1 MELSTNP
8 SGTTIAVIWRRD
20 NLRGHRQ
27 RDRLTAFRP
36 VALHSID
43 RRHYP
48 LATGQRATVPTECE
62 LVRVSRQM
70 ASQELMQNA
79 VVTALQPGERRFG
92 RVLAGEPSAYSRYP
106 EKHLRVVIDRM
117 MPAIVAAVLSSIL
130 DRLFGIDCPVQQPF
144 TCTDS
149 I

>member
-27 RDRLTAFRP
+27 RDRLTAFKP

-43 RRHYP
+43 RMHYP
-48 LATGQRATVPTECE
+48 LATGQRVPTECE

-79 VVTALQPGERRFG
+79 VVTALQPGEGRFG
-92 RVLAGEPSAYSRYP
+92 RVLAGKPSAYSRYP
-106 EKHLRVVIDRM
+106 EEHLRVVIDRM
-117 MPAIVAAVLSSIL
+117 MPAMSYPRFLIAYSV
-130 DRLFGIDCPVQQPF
+130 
-144 TCTDS
+144 
-149 I
+149 